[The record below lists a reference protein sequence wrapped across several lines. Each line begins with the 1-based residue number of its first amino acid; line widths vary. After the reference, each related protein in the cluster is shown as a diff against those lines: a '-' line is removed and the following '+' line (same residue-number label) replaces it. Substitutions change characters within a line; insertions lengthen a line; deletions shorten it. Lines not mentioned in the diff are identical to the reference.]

1 MTLKE
6 QFEAMDRM
14 PIIEINAADYIGG
27 DDDYIIFNIS
37 ADDKGLYADNISVEW
52 DNIFSLD
59 EHLQSLYELIIEDV
73 INA

>member
-14 PIIEINAADYIGG
+14 PIIEINTADYIGG
-27 DDDYIIFNIS
+27 
-37 ADDKGLYADNISVEW
+37 ADDTGLRTNNIFVEW

-59 EHLQSLYELIIEDV
+59 EHLQSLHELIIEDV
-73 INA
+73 ING

>member
-6 QFEAMDRM
+6 QFNNIDRM
-14 PIIEINAADYIGG
+14 PIIEINTADYIGG
-27 DDDYIIFNIS
+27 EDNYIIFNIS
-37 ADDKGLYADNISVEW
+37 ADDTGLYADNIFVEW

-73 INA
+73 ING

>member
-14 PIIEINAADYIGG
+14 PIIEINMADYIGG
-27 DDDYIIFNIS
+27 EDDYIIFDIS
-37 ADDKGLYADNISVEW
+37 ADDTGLRTNNIFVEW

-59 EHLQSLYELIIEDV
+59 EHLQSLYNLIIEDV
-73 INA
+73 LNA

>member
-14 PIIEINAADYIGG
+14 PIIEINMADYIGG
-27 DDDYIIFNIS
+27 EDDYIIFDIW
-37 ADDKGLYADNISVEW
+37 ADDTGLRTNNIFVEW

-73 INA
+73 ING

>member
-6 QFEAMDRM
+6 QFEAMDKM
-14 PIIEINAADYIGG
+14 PIIEINMADYIGG
-27 DDDYIIFNIS
+27 EDDYIVFNIS
-37 ADDKGLYADNISVEW
+37 ADDTGLRTNNIFVEW

-73 INA
+73 ING